1 MAEGKQPVLN
11 QVSDFELKLLRVF
24 RTVAACGGFSA
35 AEVSLGIS
43 RAAISMQM
51 ANLEGR
57 LGFKLCQRGRAGF
70 ALTDEGR
77 RVLEASDRLVGA
89 IDHFKAEI
97 NDVHQHLRGT
107 LTIGITDNLVSHP
120 GMKITHG
127 LAALKARGPEVKI
140 HIHMQPSDDIEIG
153 VLDGRLNIGVV
164 PQVRELPGLDY
175 LPLYEESSSL
185 YCAAG
190 HPLFS
195 AVDEPLVTA
204 DELQQTLTNYEVV
217 VPSFAQPAEAQALYR
232 RHPQGARANDREGI
246 MFLLLTGCYLGY
258 LPDHYARPW
267 VERGRLQALQT
278 EQAGFTTR
286 FCAITARSR
295 RANLVLDTFL
305 DTLSSLSSLG

>member
-1 MAEGKQPVLN
+1 MEQAKQPVLN

-51 ANLEGR
+51 ADLESR

-89 IDHFKAEI
+89 LDHFKAEI

-107 LTIGITDNLVSHP
+107 LAIGITDNLVSHP

-127 LAALKARGPEVKI
+127 LAALKARGPKVKI
-140 HIHMQPSDDIEIG
+140 NIHMQPSNDIEIG

-164 PQVRELPGLDY
+164 PRVRELPGLDY
-175 LPLYEESSSL
+175 LPLYEEASSL
-185 YCAAG
+185 YCGAG
-190 HPLFS
+190 HPLFCAS
-195 AVDEPLVTA
+195 DEAEKLI
-204 DELQQTLTNYEVV
+204 DHEVV

-232 RHPQGARANDREGI
+232 RHPQGAQANDREGI

-267 VERGRLQALQT
+267 VELGRLRALQP
-278 EQAGFTTR
+278 GFSTH

-305 DTLSSLSSLG
+305 ETLSSPG

>member
-24 RTVAACGGFSA
+24 RAVAACGGFSA

-51 ANLEGR
+51 ADLEGR

-97 NDVHQHLRGT
+97 NDLHQHLRGT

-127 LAALKARGPEVKI
+127 LTALKARGPEVKI

-185 YCAAG
+185 YCATG

-195 AVDEPLVTA
+195 ATDDPLVTA
-204 DELQQTLTNYEVV
+204 DERQTQLTDYEVV
-217 VPSFAQPAEAQALYR
+217 LPSFAQPPEAQALYR

-267 VERGRLQALQT
+267 VERGRLQALQPDQT
-278 EQAGFTTR
+278 GFTTR
-286 FCAITARSR
+286 FCAITARGR
-295 RANLVLDTFL
+295 RANLVLDTFIE
-305 DTLSSLSSLG
+305 TLSTLE

>member
-1 MAEGKQPVLN
+1 MEQAKQPVLN
-11 QVSDFELKLLRVF
+11 QVSDFELKLLKVF

-51 ANLEGR
+51 ADLEGR
-57 LGFKLCQRGRAGF
+57 LGLKLCQRGRAGF
-70 ALTDEGR
+70 ALTEEGR

-89 IDHFKAEI
+89 IDHFRAEI

-107 LTIGITDNLVSHP
+107 LAIGITDNLVSHP

-127 LAALKARGPEVKI
+127 LAALKARGPEVKVN
-140 HIHMQPSDDIEIG
+140 IHMQPSDDIEIG
-153 VLDGRLNIGVV
+153 VLDGRLNVGVV

-185 YCAAG
+185 YCAEA

-195 AVDEPLVTA
+195 AGDDPRK
-204 DELQQTLTNYEVV
+204 LTDFEVV
-217 VPSFAQPAEAQALYR
+217 VPSFAQPVEARALYA
-232 RHPQGARANDREGI
+232 RHRQGARANDREGI

-258 LPDHYARPW
+258 LPDHYASPW
-267 VERGRLQALQT
+267 VERGRLQVLQPGHI
-278 EQAGFTTR
+278 GFTTR

-295 RANLVLDTFL
+295 RANMVLDTFMETL
-305 DTLSSLSSLG
+305 LSSSSFD

>member
-11 QVSDFELKLLRVF
+11 QVSDFELKLLKVF

-51 ANLEGR
+51 ADLESR

-97 NDVHQHLRGT
+97 NDLHQHLRGT
-107 LTIGITDNLVSHP
+107 LAIGITDNLVSHP

-140 HIHMQPSDDIEIG
+140 NIHMQPSNDIEIG
-153 VLDGRLNIGVV
+153 VLDGRLNVGVV
-164 PQVRELPGLDY
+164 PRVRELPGLDY

-185 YCAAG
+185 YCAVG
-190 HPLFS
+190 HSLFS
-195 AVDEPLVTA
+195 ADDEA
-204 DELQQTLTNYEVV
+204 CQSLTDYEVV
-217 VPSFAQPAEAQALYR
+217 VPSFALPTEAQALYR
-232 RHPQGARANDREGI
+232 RHPLGAKANDREGI

-267 VERGRLQALQT
+267 VERGRLKALQPEKT
-278 EQAGFTTR
+278 GFTTR

-305 DTLSSLSSLG
+305 ETLLPPSSAG

>member
-1 MAEGKQPVLN
+1 MAEAKQPVLN
-11 QVSDFELKLLRVF
+11 RVGDFELKLLNVF

-51 ANLEGR
+51 ADLEGR
-57 LGFKLCQRGRAGF
+57 LGFKLCRRGRAGF

-77 RVLEASDRLVGA
+77 RVLEASDRLLGA

-97 NDVHQHLRGT
+97 NDVHRHLRGT
-107 LTIGITDNLVSHP
+107 LAIGITDNLVSHP

-140 HIHMQPSDDIEIG
+140 HIHMQPSNDIEIG
-153 VLDGRLNIGVV
+153 VLDGRLNVGVV
-164 PQVRELPGLDY
+164 PRIRALPGLDY
-175 LPLYEESSSL
+175 LPLYEESSHL
-185 YCAAG
+185 YCAEG

-195 AVDEPLVTA
+195 SGDSPAKLSDH
-204 DELQQTLTNYEVV
+204 ELV
-217 VPSFAQPAEAQALYR
+217 VPSFAQPAEAQVLYR
-232 RHPQGARANDREGI
+232 RHPLGARANDREGI

-258 LPDHYARPW
+258 LPDHYAQPW
-267 VERGRLQALQT
+267 VEQGRLRALQPDKT
-278 EQAGFTTR
+278 GFTTR

-305 DTLSSLSSLG
+305 ETLSSPSSAS

>member
-1 MAEGKQPVLN
+1 MTEGKQPVLN
-11 QVSDFELKLLRVF
+11 QVSNFELKLLKVF

-51 ANLEGR
+51 ADLEGR

-89 IDHFKAEI
+89 IDHFRAEI

-107 LTIGITDNLVSHP
+107 LAIGITDNLVSHP

-140 HIHMQPSDDIEIG
+140 NIHMQPSDDIEIG
-153 VLDGRLNIGVV
+153 VLDGRLNVGVV

-185 YCAAG
+185 YCAEG

-195 AVDEPLVTA
+195 ADDEPGK
-204 DELQQTLTNYEVV
+204 LTDFEVV
-217 VPSFAQPAEAQALYR
+217 VPSFAQPAEARALYA
-232 RHPQGARANDREGI
+232 RHPLGARANDREGI

-267 VERGRLQALQT
+267 VERGRLRALQPDSI
-278 EQAGFTTR
+278 GFTTR

-305 DTLSSLSSLG
+305 DTLSSPSSSG

>member
-11 QVSDFELKLLRVF
+11 QVSDFELKLLKVF

-51 ANLEGR
+51 ADLESR

-97 NDVHQHLRGT
+97 NDLHQHLRGT
-107 LTIGITDNLVSHP
+107 LAIGITDNLVSHP

-164 PQVRELPGLDY
+164 PRVRELPGLDY

-185 YCAAG
+185 YCASG
-190 HPLFS
+190 HPLF
-195 AVDEPLVTA
+195 ADDEILIAAGKESRKLT
-204 DELQQTLTNYEVV
+204 DFELV
-217 VPSFAQPAEAQALYR
+217 VPSFAQPTEAQALYR
-232 RHPQGARANDREGI
+232 RHPLGARANDREGI

-267 VERGRLQALQT
+267 VERGRLRALQPNSI
-278 EQAGFTTR
+278 GFTTR

-305 DTLSSLSSLG
+305 ETLSPPSSSG